1 MNYKSGSKW
10 ASIKYAVSDFFNKNK
25 WLIIVL
31 GALLLLALLTGVFT
45 AIKLYNLDNDMDLE
59 EYSMY
64 TLIDGSIY
72 SFKYLLLRLLSCFIV
87 LGLLYVFSLTKY
99 LYVFGFALV
108 VYRAFLI
115 TLNVTLIVIRLG
127 ISGVLTSLLIILPCQ
142 VACVAILALLFVLLM
157 LMTKSKK
164 ECSYIP
170 HETSNA
176 FVVLLLAM
184 VLVCVV
190 EAILLLIFRPTTILI
205 I

>member
-10 ASIKYAVSDFFNKNK
+10 LNIKYAVTDFFNKNK

-31 GALLLLALLTGVFT
+31 GILLLLALLTGMFT
-45 AIKLYNLDNDMDLE
+45 AIKLYNIDNDIDLE

-64 TLIDGSIY
+64 TLMDGSIY

-99 LYVFGFALV
+99 LYSFGFALV
-108 VYRAFLI
+108 IYRAFLI
-115 TLNVTLIVIRLG
+115 TLNVTLIIIRLG
-127 ISGVLTSLLIILPCQ
+127 ISGVLTSILIILPCQ
-142 VACVAILALLFVLLM
+142 IVCVVILALLFILLM
-157 LMTKSKK
+157 TMLKSKK
-164 ECSYIP
+164 ECKYVPEEI
-170 HETSNA
+170 SNA
-176 FVVLLLAM
+176 FVILLISM